1 MSEGR
6 YSPSSFDHADGSEA
20 HHSVSNNGY
29 VPAQPVESRE
39 SLDVN
44 GAVPPTPTKSTSP
57 PRSSTESP
65 TRFSNQR
72 WRDSTLPAPAVEAAD
87 VDGATLVEP
96 SFDENVLRALCDL
109 DVRLRHDMDY
119 MLPCSTMGYTS
130 VVYHY
135 YWIE

>member
-6 YSPSSFDHADGSEA
+6 YSPSSFDHADGSDA

-29 VPAQPVESRE
+29 APGQPVESRE

-44 GAVPPTPTKSTSP
+44 SAVPLTPTKSTSP

-65 TRFSNQR
+65 TRFCNQR
-72 WRDSTLPAPAVEAAD
+72 WRDITLPAPGAAEVTD

-109 DVRLRHDMDY
+109 DVRMRHVIDY
-119 MLPCSTMGYTS
+119 MLPC
-130 VVYHY
+130 
-135 YWIE
+135 

>member
-6 YSPSSFDHADGSEA
+6 YSPTSFDHADGSEV

-29 VPAQPVESRE
+29 VPGQPVESRD

-44 GAVPPTPTKSTSP
+44 GAVPLTPTKSTSP

-65 TRFSNQR
+65 TRLSSQR
-72 WRDSTLPAPAVEAAD
+72 YSTLPAPAAEVTD

-109 DVRLRHDMDY
+109 DVRMRHVTDY
-119 MLPCSTMGYTS
+119 MLHCSSLGFAS
-130 VVYHY
+130 AVYHY
-135 YWIE
+135 CWIE